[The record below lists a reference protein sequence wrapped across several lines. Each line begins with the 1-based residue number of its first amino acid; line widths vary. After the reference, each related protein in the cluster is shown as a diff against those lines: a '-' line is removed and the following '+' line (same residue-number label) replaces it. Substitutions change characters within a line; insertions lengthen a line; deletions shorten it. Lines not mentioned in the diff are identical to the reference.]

1 MDAQDFDAWSK
12 SYDES
17 VLKQETYPFA
27 GYDEIVEEVINQTN
41 GQKVLDLGIGTG
53 NIASQLV
60 ERGLDI
66 IGLDF
71 SEEMLRLANEK
82 IPEADLRLYDANE
95 KSPEFD
101 HDFDTVIMTYF
112 IHHFHEKR
120 QEELINQ
127 LMKITKKL
135 IIGDVMTYT
144 ASQMEWV
151 KEKDYKDWDDNEWY
165 ITVEHYLEL
174 FPDYEITFIRKSYCS
189 GVLIFTHK

>member
-41 GQKVLDLGIGTG
+41 GQKVLDLGIGTE